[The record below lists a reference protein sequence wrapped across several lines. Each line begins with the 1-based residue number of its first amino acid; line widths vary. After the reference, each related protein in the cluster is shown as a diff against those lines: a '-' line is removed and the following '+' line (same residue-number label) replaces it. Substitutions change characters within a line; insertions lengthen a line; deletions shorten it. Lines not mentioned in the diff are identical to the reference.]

1 MKEEGSMGN
10 TAKKTEDITWSDIR
24 VMFAEAANLAKA
36 NEKSLKALNA
46 KLDRIVEIEMEERKL
61 AAKEREKERKL
72 EIEEREKA
80 AKEREKERKLEAEER
95 EKAAKERE
103 KAAKER
109 EISMKKLEATVEKTS
124 KSVFELSSEVKG
136 IGKSNGMIAEE
147 YFYNS
152 IYNLLTFGGHH
163 FDFSDRH
170 LKRKRTN
177 KDGKTVQAE
186 YDILM
191 GNDVAACIM
200 EVKYRARINNVNEL
214 IDKVDKFRIHF
225 PTYANHKLFL
235 GIGAL
240 SFDEG
245 VEDAAKARGIGILKL
260 NGDAV
265 EVYDKNLKVY

>member
-1 MKEEGSMGN
+1 MGN
-10 TAKKTEDITWSDIR
+10 TEKKPEDMTWADIKAT
-24 VMFAEAANLAKA
+24 FAEAAEMAKE
-36 NEKSLKALNA
+36 NEKSLKDLDA
-46 KLDRIVEIEMEERKL
+46 KLDRIVE
-61 AAKEREKERKL
+61 EREKERKL
-72 EIEEREKA
+72 E
-80 AKEREKERKLEAEER
+80 
-95 EKAAKERE
+95 AKERE

-124 KSVFELSSEVKG
+124 KSVFELSGEVKG

>member
-1 MKEEGSMGN
+1 MGN
-10 TAKKTEDITWSDIR
+10 TEKKPEDMTWADIR
-24 VMFAEAANLAKA
+24 ATLAEATLLSKE
-36 NEKSLKALNA
+36 NEKGLTRL
-46 KLDRIVEIEMEERKL
+46 EESI
-61 AAKEREKERKL
+61 A
-72 EIEEREKA
+72 
-80 AKEREKERKLEAEER
+80 
-95 EKAAKERE
+95 
-103 KAAKER
+103 
-109 EISMKKLEATVEKTS
+109 KLEATVEKTS
-124 KSVFELSSEVKG
+124 KSVFGMNQELKG
-136 IGKSNGMIAEE
+136 ISDSNGMIAEE
-147 YFYNS
+147 YFYNT

>member
-1 MKEEGSMGN
+1 MREEGSMGN
-10 TAKKTEDITWSDIR
+10 TEKKPEDMTWADIKAT
-24 VMFAEAANLAKA
+24 FAEAAEMAKE
-36 NEKSLKALNA
+36 NEKSLKDLDA
-46 KLDRIVEIEMEERKL
+46 KLDRIVE
-61 AAKEREKERKL
+61 EREKERKL
-72 EIEEREKA
+72 E
-80 AKEREKERKLEAEER
+80 
-95 EKAAKERE
+95 AKERE

-124 KSVFELSSEVKG
+124 KSVFELSGEVKG